1 MTVNQKTII
10 KMTGIMLVV
19 LGLCMVP
26 SMLVGVIYGEASSIK
41 AFAVTIALCIAAG
54 FAVYKAVGNFPLS
67 IKGREGYLVVAIC
80 WALVCSIGTVPFVLS
95 GAIPGWID
103 AFFECCSGIS
113 TSGATILDDIE
124 VLPKSILF
132 WRAFTHWMGGMGI
145 IVFTA
150 AILPSIGLSAQT
162 IASAETP
169 GPTLDKISAR
179 FSDTAKKLYKL
190 YIAFTIAETI
200 FLMIGGMSLYDALVH
215 SFATVATG
223 GYSPYNAS
231 VGHFTSPY
239 IHWVIIIFMMMCGV
253 NFNLYFFLAKKK
265 VRDFLKD
272 SEFRLYITLIA
283 VTTALIVIVLMICG
297 LYTNLFECV
306 TDVAFQIV
314 SVITTTG
321 FAIVNYDVW
330 PTFCRMLIFLLM
342 IVGGCA
348 SSTGGGVKVI
358 RVLVCI
364 KLVRR
369 GIALRLHP
377 NRYVPVRINGKEIQQ
392 ETATNIANFL
402 FLYILT
408 IFVGTLLIS
417 FDGHDVI
424 TNISA
429 TASCIGNYGPGFS
442 MVGPT
447 CTYSFFSGFSKLVL
461 SFIMVAGR
469 LELFTFI
476 MLLSP
481 HFWNSNRA

>member
-19 LGLCMVP
+19 LGLCMTP
-26 SMLVGVIYGEASSIK
+26 SMLVGVIYGETASIK
-41 AFAVTIALCIAAG
+41 AFAVTIAFCIGAG
-54 FAVYKAVGNFPLS
+54 CVIYKAIGNFSLS

-80 WALVCSIGTVPFVLS
+80 WVLVGFFGTVPFVLS
-95 GAIPGWID
+95 GAIPSWID

-113 TSGATILDDIE
+113 TSGATILDNIE

-132 WRAFTHWMGGMGI
+132 WRAFTHWIGGMGI

-190 YIAFTIAETI
+190 YIIFTIAETI
-200 FLMIGGMSLYDALVH
+200 LLMIGGMSLYDALVH

-223 GYSPYNAS
+223 GYSPYNSS

-239 IHWVIIIFMMMCGV
+239 IHWVITIFMMMCGV
-253 NFNLYFFLAKKK
+253 NFNLYFILARKK
-265 VRDFLKD
+265 VKDFFKD
-272 SEFRLYITLIA
+272 SELRLYIGLI
-283 VTTALIVIVLMICG
+283 TAATVLIVLVLMING
-297 LYTNLFECV
+297 FYSNLFECA
-306 TDVAFQIV
+306 TAAAFQVV

-330 PTFCRMLIFLLM
+330 PTFCRMLIFMLM

-358 RVLVCI
+358 RTLVCV
-364 KLVRR
+364 KLVKR
-369 GIALRLHP
+369 GIALKLHP
-377 NRYVPVRINGKEIQQ
+377 NRYVPIRINGKEIQQ
-392 ETATNIANFL
+392 ETTTNIANFM
-402 FLYILT
+402 FLYMMT
-408 IFVGTLLIS
+408 IFIGALLIS
-417 FDGHDVI
+417 VDGHDTI
-424 TNISA
+424 TNVSA
-429 TASCIGNYGPGFS
+429 VASCIGNYGPGFS

-461 SFIMVAGR
+461 SFIMIAGR
-469 LELFTFI
+469 LELFTVI

>member
-1 MTVNQKTII
+1 MTANQKTII

-26 SMLVGVIYGEASSIK
+26 SLVVGAIYSEASSIK
-41 AFAVTIALCIAAG
+41 AFAVTIVFCV
-54 FAVYKAVGNFPLS
+54 FVGTMVFKS
-67 IKGREGYLVVAIC
+67 VGKFQMKIRGREGYLVVAIS
-80 WALVCSIGTVPFVLS
+80 WALVCVIGTAPFVLS
-95 GAIPGWID
+95 GAIPNCID

-113 TSGATILDDIE
+113 TSGATIIDDIE
-124 VLPKSILF
+124 VLPRSILF

-179 FSDTAKKLYKL
+179 FSDTAKNLYKV
-190 YIAFTIAETI
+190 YFGFTAAEVML
-200 FLMIGGMSLYDALVH
+200 LMLGGMSLYEALTH

-223 GYSPYNAS
+223 GYSIYNAS
-231 VGHFTSPY
+231 IGHFTSPY
-239 IHWVIIIFMMMCGV
+239 IHWVIIFFMLICGI
-253 NFNLYFFLAKKK
+253 NFNLFFLLGKKK
-265 VRDFLKD
+265 VKEFLQN
-272 SEFRLYITLIA
+272 SELKMYLGVITGA
-283 VTTALIVIVLMICG
+283 ATLIVIDLLAKGI
-297 LYTNLFECV
+297 YTGVFDCV
-306 TDVAFQIV
+306 TDATFQVV

-321 FAIVNYDVW
+321 FATDNYDSW

-342 IVGGCA
+342 LVGGCA
-348 SSTGGGVKVI
+348 SSTGGGLKVI
-358 RVLVCI
+358 RVLVCV

-392 ETATNIANFL
+392 ETATNITNFM
-402 FLYILT
+402 FLYMLT
-408 IFVGTLLIS
+408 IFIGAILVS
-417 FDGHDVI
+417 VDGHDTI
-424 TNISA
+424 TNVSA
-429 TASCIGNYGPGFS
+429 VVSCVGNYGPGFS

-476 MLLSP
+476 MLLMP
-481 HFWNSNRA
+481 HYWNPNKA